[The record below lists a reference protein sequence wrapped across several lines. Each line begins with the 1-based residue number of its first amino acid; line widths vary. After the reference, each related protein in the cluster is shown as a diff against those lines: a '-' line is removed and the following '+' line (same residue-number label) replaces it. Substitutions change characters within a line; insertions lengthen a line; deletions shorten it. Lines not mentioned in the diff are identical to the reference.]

1 MRIKMYLQVG
11 RMLHAMFILGAF
23 LFYFFAN
30 KAIGAFQNNTILWS
44 VVYAYFSLYGFTLL
58 FFSQFDALS
67 RYQNYKM
74 VKDKIYEYGLQERLI
89 KPFVYSRC
97 QREAVLMASVAF
109 DKKMECQ
116 KVFKKMGFKWFHILP
131 RVLIRKP
138 SLLFSKK
145 YWSIT
150 LFASQYQ
157 SRYFFM
163 VVQSIEITDISVRF
177 KDEQVLNRISFV
189 LKSGNITALIGPNG
203 AGKSTCMKVL
213 AGLVYPQ
220 SGSFSINN
228 SSSNNVFSD
237 LRKYGGFLIE
247 SPAFYS
253 YMSAHQNLKIV
264 AKNTTPK
271 KTCRRTSQI
280 GRA

>member
-1 MRIKMYLQVG
+1 MALIYFVRSMDNETNSFILSQRSDWTLHLFNYFSTLIFIVLIVSTTVYSEIEGLNSHSYSKTYIQLMRIKMYLQVG

-157 SRYFFM
+157 SRYF
-163 VVQSIEITDISVRF
+163 
-177 KDEQVLNRISFV
+177 LW
-189 LKSGNITALIGPNG
+189 
-203 AGKSTCMKVL
+203 
-213 AGLVYPQ
+213 
-220 SGSFSINN
+220 
-228 SSSNNVFSD
+228 
-237 LRKYGGFLIE
+237 
-247 SPAFYS
+247 
-253 YMSAHQNLKIV
+253 
-264 AKNTTPK
+264 
-271 KTCRRTSQI
+271 
-280 GRA
+280 

>member
-1 MRIKMYLQVG
+1 
-11 RMLHAMFILGAF
+11 
-23 LFYFFAN
+23 
-30 KAIGAFQNNTILWS
+30 
-44 VVYAYFSLYGFTLL
+44 
-58 FFSQFDALS
+58 
-67 RYQNYKM
+67 
-74 VKDKIYEYGLQERLI
+74 
-89 KPFVYSRC
+89 
-97 QREAVLMASVAF
+97 
-109 DKKMECQ
+109 
-116 KVFKKMGFKWFHILP
+116 
-131 RVLIRKP
+131 
-138 SLLFSKK
+138 
-145 YWSIT
+145 
-150 LFASQYQ
+150 
-157 SRYFFM
+157 M

-253 YMSAHQNLKIV
+253 YMSAHQNLKLLQKIRPLKRPV
-264 AKNTTPK
+264 EELLKLVGLENTSSKKLAHFSKGMKQRLGIAQALIGDPDFLVLDEPFHGLDIEVKEELMEIIEKLAKEEGKSILISSHLLSDLGKNS
-271 KTCRRTSQI
+271 RRLCAS
-280 GRA
+280 